1 MYPVVFDELRSR
13 ILGYSW
19 SDKLE
24 VHEIPAPTR
33 ISPFSVAIE
42 GSVAIR
48 EDELGSGRLILLH
61 DPSGSEAWQGTSR
74 FVAMIR
80 ADVDPSMA
88 SDPLVG
94 RVAWSWL
101 TDSLESHHAVYHAE
115 AGTVTSVVSRPF
127 GQPAADPESNHIGH
141 QLSQPPKTSIPIW
154 DHGVTSACSPAG
166 SLPFPTTLP
175 PSLPDG
181 PNSRERPPYPC

>member
-33 ISPFSVAIE
+33 ISPFSVALE

-48 EDELGSGRLILLH
+48 GDELGSGRLILLH
-61 DPSGSEAWQGTSR
+61 DPSGYEAWQGTSR

-88 SDPLVG
+88 SDTLVG

-101 TDSLESHHAVYHAE
+101 TDSLESNHAVYHAE

-127 GQPAADPESNHIGH
+127 GQLAADPESNHIE
-141 QLSQPPKTSIPIW
+141 LRASWT
-154 DHGVTSACSPAG
+154 
-166 SLPFPTTLP
+166 PTFSTAEDVDSHL
-175 PSLPDG
+175 G
-181 PNSRERPPYPC
+181 

>member
-1 MYPVVFDELRSR
+1 
-13 ILGYSW
+13 W
-19 SDKLE
+19 SGPECRAPK
-24 VHEIPAPTR
+24 PFPGPTR

-115 AGTVTSVVSRPF
+115 A
-127 GQPAADPESNHIGH
+127 
-141 QLSQPPKTSIPIW
+141 
-154 DHGVTSACSPAG
+154 
-166 SLPFPTTLP
+166 
-175 PSLPDG
+175 
-181 PNSRERPPYPC
+181 

>member
-88 SDPLVG
+88 SDTLVG

-127 GQPAADPESNHIGH
+127 GQLAADPESNHIELRASWTPTFSTAEDVDSHLGSWSDLCL
-141 QLSQPPKTSIPIW
+141 LSCGVSPIPDDI
-154 DHGVTSACSPAG
+154 AAISPRRAE
-166 SLPFPTTLP
+166 FA
-175 PSLPDG
+175 
-181 PNSRERPPYPC
+181 

>member
-61 DPSGSEAWQGTSR
+61 DPSGSEAWQ
-74 FVAMIR
+74 A
-80 ADVDPSMA
+80 P
-88 SDPLVG
+88 
-94 RVAWSWL
+94 
-101 TDSLESHHAVYHAE
+101 AV
-115 AGTVTSVVSRPF
+115 S
-127 GQPAADPESNHIGH
+127 
-141 QLSQPPKTSIPIW
+141 
-154 DHGVTSACSPAG
+154 SP
-166 SLPFPTTLP
+166 
-175 PSLPDG
+175 
-181 PNSRERPPYPC
+181 

>member
-94 RVAWSWL
+94 L
-101 TDSLESHHAVYHAE
+101 SLI
-115 AGTVTSVVSRPF
+115 
-127 GQPAADPESNHIGH
+127 HI
-141 QLSQPPKTSIPIW
+141 
-154 DHGVTSACSPAG
+154 
-166 SLPFPTTLP
+166 
-175 PSLPDG
+175 
-181 PNSRERPPYPC
+181 

>member
-1 MYPVVFDELRSR
+1 MRSR

-88 SDPLVG
+88 SDPLVAASRG
-94 RVAWSWL
+94 HGLRILWNL
-101 TDSLESHHAVYHAE
+101 TTPSTMPKPVPS
-115 AGTVTSVVSRPF
+115 P
-127 GQPAADPESNHIGH
+127 
-141 QLSQPPKTSIPIW
+141 QL
-154 DHGVTSACSPAG
+154 
-166 SLPFPTTLP
+166 
-175 PSLPDG
+175 
-181 PNSRERPPYPC
+181 

>member
-1 MYPVVFDELRSR
+1 
-13 ILGYSW
+13 
-19 SDKLE
+19 

-33 ISPFSVAIE
+33 ISPFSVALE

-48 EDELGSGRLILLH
+48 GDELGSGRLILLH

-101 TDSLESHHAVYHAE
+101 TDSLESHHAVYHA
-115 AGTVTSVVSRPF
+115 
-127 GQPAADPESNHIGH
+127 
-141 QLSQPPKTSIPIW
+141 
-154 DHGVTSACSPAG
+154 
-166 SLPFPTTLP
+166 
-175 PSLPDG
+175 
-181 PNSRERPPYPC
+181 

>member
-13 ILGYSW
+13 MLDFSW

-24 VHEIPAPTR
+24 VRETPAPTR

-42 GSVAIR
+42 GTVAIR
-48 EDELGSGRLILLH
+48 GDELGSGRLILLH
-61 DPSGSEAWQGTSR
+61 NPSGAEAWQGTSR

-101 TDSLESHHAVYHAE
+101 TDSLESHHAVHHAD
-115 AGTVTSVVSRPF
+115 ACTVTSVVSRPF
-127 GQPAADPESNHIGH
+127 GQLAVDPESNHIELRASWTPTFSTSDDVDSH
-141 QLSQPPKTSIPIW
+141 LESWSDLCLLSC
-154 DHGVTSACSPAG
+154 GVSP
-166 SLPFPTTLP
+166 T
-175 PSLPDG
+175 PDDIAAIS
-181 PNSRERPPYPC
+181 PRRAKLA